1 MKRGTLPAKGDNRF
15 EYVAAFFVMAA
26 FGFFGILV
34 RWVGLP
40 GKEQYVVFWRV
51 LFGLAL
57 VSVVMLATRQT
68 RQLKLR
74 GSYLLLLLNGA
85 FFAAQSYS
93 STRAIYLLPVS
104 DAIFIIY
111 LAPVLVAAFA
121 PLVLKEKLE
130 KMTIPALAVALAGL
144 GLISFSQNTGA
155 KPLNL
160 AGVGFALLSA
170 ACYTGTVLTLKMLR
184 EKLPSLTIYFY
195 ASLVLLALLFPS
207 VGFRIPEISSK
218 GWLALAALG
227 ILSGS
232 LSIIYVHIVK
242 KVKAQH
248 IGVISYM
255 DPVSATFLA
264 FIFLGETPGWQDY
277 LGAGLII
284 AAGVMVLS
292 RWSPFA
298 ERQVE

>member
-1 MKRGTLPAKGDNRF
+1 VRAGRENVL

-26 FGFFGILV
+26 FGFFGVLV

-40 GKEQYVVFWRV
+40 GKEQYIVFWRV
-51 LFGLAL
+51 LIGLSLMVAL
-57 VSVVMLATRQT
+57 ALATRKAG
-68 RQLKLR
+68 QLRLK
-74 GSYLLLLLNGA
+74 GSYLLIVLNGV

-93 STRAIYLLPVS
+93 STRAIYLLPLS

-121 PLVLKEKLE
+121 PLVLKEKIE
-130 KMTIPALAVALAGL
+130 RMTLPALGVALAGL
-144 GLISFSQNTGA
+144 ALISFSRDSGSA
-155 KPLNL
+155 PLSL
-160 AGVGFALLSA
+160 AGVGLAVLSA
-170 ACYTGTVLTLKMLR
+170 FCYTGTVLTLKMLR
-184 EKLPSLTIYFY
+184 ERLPSLTIYIY
-195 ASLVLLALLFPS
+195 ASLVLLLLLLPT
-207 VGFRIPEISSK
+207 VGFRVPDITAK
-218 GWLALAALG
+218 GWAALG
-227 ILSGS
+227 ALGVMSGF
-232 LSIIYVHIVK
+232 LSIAYVYIVK

-248 IGVISYM
+248 IGIISYI

-264 FIFLGETPGWQDY
+264 FVFFGETPQWQDY
-277 LGAGLII
+277 LGAALII